1 MADKTKVLKG
11 RGAVDAYRQA
21 HTKLHSKGWHK
32 GMSEEHTPLLD
43 KVLVKF
49 KEQGFNSLEDFF
61 TASEELNIQE
71 LGFTSREDF
80 DAELYR
86 GANRSMVV
94 NEDGNEVE
102 MVELTSEA
110 QELLNKLRGVW
121 H

>member
-11 RGAVDAYRQA
+11 REAVDAYCQA

-71 LGFTSREDF
+71 LGFASTLDF
-80 DAELYR
+80 NKRMAELIGVSLDEYLA
-86 GANRSMVV
+86 GGVKNTAES
-94 NEDGNEVE
+94 
-102 MVELTSEA
+102 
-110 QELLNKLRGVW
+110 QELSDKL
-121 H
+121 

>member
-11 RGAVDAYRQA
+11 REAVDAYRQA

-61 TASEELNIQE
+61 TASEELNLQE
-71 LGFTSREDF
+71 LGFASILDF
-80 DAELYR
+80 QKKIVELSGVSFEEYLA
-86 GANRSMVV
+86 G
-94 NEDGNEVE
+94 
-102 MVELTSEA
+102 VELTPGA
-110 QELLNKLRGVW
+110 RELLKKLQGMW

>member
-11 RGAVDAYRQA
+11 REAVDAYREA

-71 LGFTSREDF
+71 LGFASRENF
-80 DAELYR
+80 YTELYK
-86 GANRSMVV
+86 GANRHMVV
-94 NEDGNEVE
+94 KEDGDEIE
-102 MVELTSEA
+102 MIELTPGA
-110 QELLNKLRGVW
+110 RELLKKLRGIW